1 MQLLP
6 AMVSDKVLI
15 SFTAS
20 PVSQDTTIQNWNKSS
35 RRQERNYIAVAQD
48 RLYKM
53 MVKFIDCKT
62 ELQMERVINKIAMRY
77 IPEEQQAD
85 FYSEWPEHQLK
96 WKPSLPAPCKSYR

>member
-20 PVSQDTTIQNWNKSS
+20 PVSQDTTIQKLE
-35 RRQERNYIAVAQD
+35 QELQKAGEELAAAQD

-53 MVKFIDCKT
+53 TVKFIDCKT

-77 IPEEQQAD
+77 IPEERQAD
-85 FYSEWPEHQLK
+85 FYSEWPERQLE
-96 WKPSLPAPCKSYR
+96 WKPSSPAPCESYR